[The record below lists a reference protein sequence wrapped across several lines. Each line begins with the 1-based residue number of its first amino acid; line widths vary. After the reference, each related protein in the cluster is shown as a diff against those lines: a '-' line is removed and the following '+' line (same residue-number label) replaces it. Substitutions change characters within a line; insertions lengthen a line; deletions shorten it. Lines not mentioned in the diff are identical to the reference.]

1 MVRNIINIVM
11 VEISVILPVYNSE
24 KYLKECLDSL
34 VNQTFDDIEVLCIN
48 DGSDDGSLEILKEY
62 QKSDSRIVVVDQ
74 ENMGVA
80 KTRNKA
86 LGMVSGNYV
95 YFMDSDDVLDS
106 NAFKK
111 LYNNL
116 KSNDSDFC
124 IMKVMFVN
132 GEETYKFPA
141 FDLDKEFSGVNFNK
155 FTFTYKDV
163 KSHVLNDLFAP
174 WLKMYKREF
183 LMSSDDFTFPDI
195 KSYSDAPF
203 HVKTFLKAKK
213 ISFVPEYLYY
223 YKENDDSL
231 VHSSSNTVNFFTL
244 SDIIEDYL
252 VENNYFDE
260 FKEEFYTFQTSK
272 LVYYM
277 GFTDSVQYYTKA
289 KGILTDLSKN
299 FLKESSL
306 PDKKDL
312 DKADIIIDSDNL
324 KEAKLA
330 LELYDCKRRVKS
342 MEESK
347 SWKATKP
354 LRRFTSSLK

>member
-1 MVRNIINIVM
+1 
-11 VEISVILPVYNSE
+11 
-24 KYLKECLDSL
+24 
-34 VNQTFDDIEVLCIN
+34 
-48 DGSDDGSLEILKEY
+48 
-62 QKSDSRIVVVDQ
+62 
-74 ENMGVA
+74 
-80 KTRNKA
+80 
-86 LGMVSGNYV
+86 MVSGNYV

-132 GEETYKFPA
+132 GGQTYKFPA
-141 FDLDKEFSGVNFNK
+141 FDLDKEFLGVNFNK

-223 YKENDDSL
+223 YKENDDS
-231 VHSSSNTVNFFTL
+231 
-244 SDIIEDYL
+244 L

-347 SWKATKP
+347 SWKVTKP